1 LASNFRTVEGH
12 LAVARLERSPLAIAF
27 RYFAAVAENGSI
39 RGAAAALSVA
49 PSAINRQVL
58 IIERGLGTE
67 LFERVGRSLRLS
79 EAGHILLAHVRG
91 AERTYEDARSA
102 INELRGLKR
111 GKVHLATVESV
122 SVHMVPELLAAFL
135 KLYPGI
141 EVAVTVTGAETVTG
155 LVRSGEADMGVTF
168 NPHGLDGLEVAFQ
181 RSFPIGALMAPD
193 HPLARRRRLALADCA
208 EYPLVMPARGLSLRN
223 LVDTALRTAA
233 RPVRPAVEAN
243 SLRLMAALARRGG
256 CISFQTVIGIEPELA
271 AGSLVLVPLADETLP
286 LNHLT
291 FLRQAG
297 RKGSPAAKALAE
309 HLVGGLAAWRPRLA
323 GRSRAAATVAAK

>member
-1 LASNFRTVEGH
+1 MT
-12 LAVARLERSPLAIAF
+12 RLERSPLATAF

-58 IIERGLGTE
+58 LVERGLGTE
-67 LFERVGRSLRLS
+67 LFDRVGRSLRLS

-91 AERTYEDARSA
+91 AERTYEDALSA

-122 SVHMVPELLAAFL
+122 SVHMVPELLAVFMN
-135 KLYPGI
+135 LYPGI
-141 EVAVTVTGAETVTG
+141 EVRVTVTAAETVTA
-155 LVRSGEADMGVTF
+155 LVRSGEADMGLTF
-168 NPHGLDGLEVAFQ
+168 NPHGLDGLDVAFE
-181 RSFPIGALMAPD
+181 RPFPIGALMSPD

-208 EYPLVMPARGLSLRN
+208 AFPLVMPARGLSLRS
-223 LVDTALRTAA
+223 LIDAALRSSDK
-233 RPVRPAVEAN
+233 PVRPAVEAN

-256 CISFQTVIGIEPELA
+256 CIAFQTVIGIEPELA
-271 AGSLVLVPLADETLP
+271 AGNLVLVPLADEALP
-286 LNHLT
+286 LNRLT

-297 RKGSPAAKALAE
+297 RRGTLAARALAE
-309 HLVGGLAAWRPRLA
+309 HIVGGLSTWRPRLSGHA
-323 GRSRAAATVAAK
+323 KAVRTVASR